1 MMSGTRSPAPEEKSG
16 ILVVAKPGGMTSHDV
31 VDAVRRRFRY
41 RKTGHAGTLDPSAE
55 GVLVLGLGRAATRR
69 LDVYQRMEKE
79 YLASLELG
87 VSTDTQDADGAVT
100 ERKDWRGVTEEALR
114 DALAKLG
121 GARSQVPPMHSA
133 LKRKGQPLYRLAR
146 RGVTVERSPRPI
158 IIHELELRGFAPP
171 EARLRVRC
179 SKGTYVRTLCAEIGD
194 ALGCGA
200 HMTKLTRA
208 RVGAFTLERAIPLEA
223 LMKMSRAE
231 MEEKLLPAE

>member
-1 MMSGTRSPAPEEKSG
+1 M
-16 ILVVAKPGGMTSHDV
+16 AKPGGMTSHDV

-55 GVLVLGLGRAATRR
+55 GILVLGLGRTATRR

-79 YLASLELG
+79 YRASLELG

-100 ERKDWRGVTEEALR
+100 GRKDWRGVTEEALR

-158 IIHELELRGFAPP
+158 TIYELELCGFAPP

-200 HMTKLTRA
+200 HMTKLTRT
-208 RVGAFTLERAIPLEA
+208 RVGEFTLERAIPLEA

-231 MEEKLLPAE
+231 MEALLLPAE

>member
-1 MMSGTRSPAPEEKSG
+1 M
-16 ILVVAKPGGMTSHDV
+16 AKPGGMTSHDV